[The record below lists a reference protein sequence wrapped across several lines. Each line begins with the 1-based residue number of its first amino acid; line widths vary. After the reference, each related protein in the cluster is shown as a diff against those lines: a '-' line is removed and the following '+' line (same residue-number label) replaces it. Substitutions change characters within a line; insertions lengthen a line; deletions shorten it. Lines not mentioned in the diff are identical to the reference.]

1 MPLDPQ
7 AQSVLDHLTGLG
19 ARPYHTMTAAEARRA
34 MAGFAKLGG
43 RPAAVHRIED
53 RVIPGPGGDI
63 PVRVYTPSPGGPL
76 AALVFFHGG
85 GFVTSSIATHDPLC
99 RALAHGAGCV
109 VVSVDYRLAPEHR
122 FPAAV
127 EDCYAATQWVSC
139 NAAGLGIDPT
149 RLAVGG
155 DSAGGTL
162 AAVVARWARERGGPP
177 LAFQLLIYP
186 ITDYMPDLPSRKSYK
201 YLISVPDLA
210 WVWGHYLRSAADG
223 ADASVAPLRAADL
236 RRLPPALVITAE
248 FDPLRDEGE
257 LYAARLREAGV
268 PVELARYDGMFHGFV
283 SMAGVIDQGKHAL
296 ARAAAALRSALGREP
311 LAA

>member
-7 AQSVLDHLTGLG
+7 AQSVLDHLAGLG

-43 RPAAVHRIED
+43 RPAAVHRVED
-53 RVIPGPGGDI
+53 RTIPGPGGELPI
-63 PVRVYTPSPGGPL
+63 RVYTPFSGGPL

-99 RALAHGAGCV
+99 RALANGAGCV
-109 VVSVDYRLAPEHR
+109 VVSVDYRLAPEYR

-127 EDCYAATQWVSC
+127 EDCYAAAQWVSA
-139 NAAGLGIDPT
+139 NAAALGIDPT
-149 RLAVGG
+149 RVAVGG

-162 AAVVARWARERGGPP
+162 AAVVARWARDRAGPP

-186 ITDYMPDLPSRKSYK
+186 IADYLPDLPSRREHK
-201 YLISVPDLA
+201 YLISEPDLV
-210 WVWGHYLRSAADG
+210 WVWGHYLNNATEG
-223 ADASVAPLRAADL
+223 ADPSVAPLRAADL
-236 RRLPPALVITAE
+236 RRLPRALVVTAE

-268 PVELARYDGMFHGFV
+268 PVDLTRYDGMFHGFV
-283 SMAGVIDQGKHAL
+283 SMAGVIDQGKLAL